1 MNNKQWKNEQWTLN
15 NEQWI
20 MNNEKR
26 TMNSKHEPRTVNY
39 EQ

>member
-20 MNNEKR
+20 INDEKR
-26 TMNSKHEPRTVNY
+26 TMNGEHAPGTVNY